1 MRGFRACFLVDEGQ
15 IVFASFHFMEE
26 NFFEESDFFF

>member
-1 MRGFRACFLVDEGQ
+1 MRGFRAWFLVGEGQ

-26 NFFEESDFFF
+26 NFFLKFNLS